1 MARKVRGGII
11 TTAVEN
17 QNIIDRDERFN
28 AILKN
33 VSIVNLGSNRIHVIV
48 NGGDELPLDSNE
60 TLNLGNLAIDTL
72 VVVEKDSIVKYIGA
86 E

>member
-11 TTAVEN
+11 TTTVEN

-28 AILKN
+28 TILKN
-33 VSIVNLGSNRIHVIV
+33 VSIVNLSSNKIHVIV
-48 NGGDELPLDSNE
+48 NGGDVLPLDSNE